1 MRSVQ
6 YGRENTGAEHGIKG
20 GRPRVWNWELIE
32 EVMVELGLDPNSNR
46 PKGNDYME
54 ALTPGTALN
63 IWFMEEYGNVPSR
76 KTLWNFLS
84 PNGARK
90 KVSTAARNKTNHK
103 SRRKETFRGKLS
115 KKLSHSKA
123 RKKFEDREKTAT
135 LENVL
140 ESLRK
145 TQNLN
150 SDETSLVCCYTGME
164 IDLLNDNWQLDHI
177 HPDGGHTANNV
188 CVTFEQIN
196 QMKNCWTIEETCD
209 MAIQIL
215 KHLRP
220 EVLRDA

>member
-6 YGRENTGAEHGIKG
+6 YDRENTGAEHGVKG

-63 IWFMEEYGNVPSR
+63 IWFLEEYGALPSR

-90 KVSTAARNKTNHK
+90 KASTADRNKTNHK

-115 KKLSHSKA
+115 KKLSHSKS
-123 RKKFEDREKTAT
+123 RKKFDDREKTAT
-135 LENVL
+135 LKNVL
-140 ESLRK
+140 NVLKKE
-145 TQNLN
+145 QNLS
-150 SDETSLVCCYTGME
+150 SDETSLVCCYTGIE
-164 IDLLNDNWQLDHI
+164 IDLINDNWQLDHI
-177 HPDGGHTANNV
+177 DPDGGHTADNV
-188 CVTFEQIN
+188 CVTLEQIN

-220 EVLRDA
+220 EVLKNA